1 MAANTIA
8 TDFNKFIVDY
18 NGKLDGQESRMTR
31 HGGLNLHLADTK
43 MIPTGLGV
51 VGASEADI
59 IKDGG
64 YNPNGVGI
72 AVQNVD
78 NITVSTDGIT
88 TCAAGTDVNDT
99 ALVDVT
105 YTTISFDMAIPEE
118 QWNYNYVTREQAM
131 SKGLFERTRGVVNR
145 LEDLSI
151 LNLEGAR
158 NQVQSET
165 MGGFFTDSTDD
176 SYTYSDANK
185 ADFYNYAG
193 SLFQKFDTNQDQ
205 YRVLANAVHYPAVVN
220 PAFAQGTGN
229 AVNTQYQFTGAPSVQ
244 INEFGFPLGNAWD
257 FYNSNRLSNSGSV
270 AGALDTT
277 YISPIGSTGIFSS
290 VDKRFT
296 TAVPDG
302 VPNVVT
308 KFVTSLPGLDP
319 SLQFGVRVTQACTDG
334 KDVYSFQF
342 EGKFAFMAKYN
353 SDPTNNVGLI
363 NRFERV

>member
-43 MIPTGLGV
+43 MVATGSGV
-51 VGASEADI
+51 VGQAEADK
-59 IKDGG
+59 IKEGG
-64 YNPNGVGI
+64 YNHNGVGI

-78 NITVSTDGIT
+78 NITVATTGLT
-88 TCAAGTDVNDT
+88 TCAASSDPNDT

-105 YTTISFDMAIPEE
+105 YSTISFDMAIPED
-118 QWNYNYVTREQAM
+118 QWNFNYVSREQAM
-131 SKGLFERTRGVVNR
+131 SKALFERTRGVVNR
-145 LEDLSI
+145 LEDLAI

-158 NQVQSET
+158 NQVQTET
-165 MGGFFTDSTDD
+165 MGGFFTDSADD
-176 SYTYSDANK
+176 SYTYADANK

-193 SLFQKFDTNQDQ
+193 ALFQKFDTNQDQ

-229 AVNTQYQFTGAPSVQ
+229 SVNTQYQFGTGPSVQ
-244 INEFGFPLGNAWD
+244 INEFGFPLGSAWD
-257 FYNSNRLSNSGSV
+257 FYNSNRLSDSGSV
-270 AGALDTT
+270 AGAKDTT

-290 VDKRFT
+290 VDPRFT
-296 TAVPDG
+296 IPTPDG

-319 SLQFGVRVTQACTDG
+319 SLQFGVRVTQSCTGG
-334 KDVYSFQF
+334 KDIYSFQF

-353 SDPTNNVGLI
+353 SDPANNVGLI